1 MSGAESR
8 QSVADVERPGLS
20 GPSERERA
28 VLAHWRS
35 VVEGIP
41 GSLSRRLAFERFA
54 PLHRGSVLA
63 SYVNGAPI
71 LRREHPHQRV
81 FPFPFNLSQRQ
92 AVEHAL
98 TAQVSVVE
106 GGPGMGKTQVIV
118 NVVANLLARPGA
130 HVAVVAGEAAGLDDV
145 RERLDDAGVAF
156 AIAGLGTVDRREAFF
171 AAQASGNAALGTFV
185 AAAGRHASSEVPD
198 AVRLRVV
205 DELLAVAQA
214 AERGRSEL
222 HGELTACER
231 ERERFHEF
239 VAAGLEP
246 DLGELPR
253 LAAAAPAIA
262 EAAAVVEVKAKA
274 AARFS
279 AIPLFNR
286 DSVSVTMD
294 ASKASARERGQQ
306 LIRLQG
312 EFYQRRLQE
321 LGKQVSEAARTV
333 EQMGAP
339 ELIDEHQALS
349 AEAFEAALWR
359 RFVGSPRSE
368 YASTSYWKDFDGFL
382 RDYPV
387 VLSPSA
393 SLSESLSRGVMLD
406 SVIIDGASQL
416 DLVTAATL
424 LACTKHVVVVGDG
437 EPFAPTAEEA
447 AAYAAAPQVN
457 VGVYDFSRFSLLS
470 SLVELYG
477 AALPRVV
484 LRAD

>member
-1 MSGAESR
+1 M
-8 QSVADVERPGLS
+8 
-20 GPSERERA
+20 
-28 VLAHWRS
+28 
-35 VVEGIP
+35 
-41 GSLSRRLAFERFA
+41 SRRLAFERLV
-54 PLHRGSVLA
+54 PVHRGSVLA

-71 LRREHPHQRV
+71 LRREHPHPRL

-106 GGPGMGKTQVIV
+106 GGAGMGKTQVIV

-130 HVAVVAGEAAGLDDV
+130 HVAVVAAEDAGLDDV

-156 AIAGLGTVDRREAFF
+156 AIAGLGTVARREAFF
-171 AAQASGNAALGTFV
+171 AGQAAGNAALGAFL
-185 AAAGRHASSEVPD
+185 AAAGRHASSEVPE
-198 AVRLRVV
+198 AARLGTV
-205 DELLAVAQA
+205 DEMLAVAQG
-214 AERGRSEL
+214 AERRRSEL

-239 VAAGLEP
+239 VAAGIEP
-246 DLGELPR
+246 DLGELPL
-253 LAAAAPAIA
+253 LAVAAPALA
-262 EAAAVVEVKAKA
+262 EAAAVVEVKAKTA
-274 AARFS
+274 ALFS

-294 ASKASARERGQQ
+294 ASKASAKERGQQ
-306 LIRLQG
+306 LIRLQV

-321 LGKQVSEAARTV
+321 LGQQVSEAAHAV
-333 EQMGAP
+333 EQMRAP
-339 ELIDEHQALS
+339 ELVDEHQALS
-349 AEAFEAALWR
+349 AEAFEAALRR
-359 RFVGSPRSE
+359 RFAGAPRSE
-368 YASTSYWKDFDGFL
+368 YASTTYWKDFEGFV

-387 VLSPSA
+387 VLSRSV

-406 SVIIDGASQL
+406 SVVIDGASQL

-424 LACTKHVVVVGDG
+424 LACTKHVVVVGDS
-437 EPFAPTAEEA
+437 EPFAPAADEA

-457 VGVYDFSRFSLLS
+457 VGAYDFSRFSLLS